1 MKVETAAEKTTKFAT
16 WVMGYG
22 VANLVEEM
30 KRRGHSLTT
39 QAVYQ
44 WLWGKT
50 EPVNAKQRDLVRIS
64 NGAIRLEDIHD
75 HIEQTRSREAAL
87 A

>member
-1 MKVETAAEKTTKFAT
+1 MKAGEVAEKTKFAA
-16 WVMGYG
+16 WVMQYG
-22 VANLVEEM
+22 VADLVYEM

-44 WLWGKT
+44 WLWGTT

-75 HIEQTRSREAAL
+75 HIEQTRSKKSAL